1 MRLDV
6 SWGAVA
12 LGAMTGLG
20 VALAVFL
27 FLGITG
33 IVNDDNAAIPLAF
46 LQFLAQFGA
55 GFVAGRLAGRDGA
68 VHGSFAAMAMYLV
81 GSTLTLA
88 AAPDTV
94 STGALILFAVVAAV
108 LGSAGGLLAD
118 ASRREASE

>member
-1 MRLDV
+1 VRLDI

-20 VALAVFL
+20 LALAVFL
-27 FLGITG
+27 ALGIIG
-33 IVNDDNAAIPLAF
+33 VINADNADVPVAF

-55 GFVAGRLAGRDGA
+55 GYLAGRFAGREGTL
-68 VHGSFAAMAMYLV
+68 HGSLASILLYLI

-88 AAPDTV
+88 AAPDQVGLGT
-94 STGALILFAVVAAV
+94 LILFAVVAAI

-118 ASRREASE
+118 ATR

>member
-6 SWGAVA
+6 SWSAVA

-55 GFVAGRLAGRDGA
+55 GFVAGRLAGRDGV

-94 STGALILFAVVAAV
+94 STGALVLFAVVAAV

-118 ASRREASE
+118 AGRREASE

>member
-27 FLGITG
+27 FLGVTG
-33 IVNDDNAAIPLAF
+33 ILTEDNAAIPVAF

-55 GFVAGRLAGRDGA
+55 GYVSGRLAGRDG
-68 VHGSFAAMAMYLV
+68 VIHGSFAAIAMYLL

-94 STGALILFAVVAAV
+94 GTGALILFAVVAAV

-118 ASRREASE
+118 SARRAESE

>member
-27 FLGITG
+27 LLGMTG
-33 IVNDDNAAIPLAF
+33 IVTEDNAAIPVAF

-55 GFVAGRLAGRDGA
+55 GYVAGRLAGRDG
-68 VHGSFAAMAMYLV
+68 VLHGSFSAMAMYLV

-94 STGALILFAVVAAV
+94 GTGALILFAVVAAV

-118 ASRREASE
+118 ASRRDAPP